1 MIVGGR
7 VLHIDLSNQ
16 TSETIERPELYEK
29 LIGGVGAASQLLL
42 ENCPPSTSYEDAPI
56 IFAIGPLNMFF
67 PCCAKTV
74 ALFKSPLTG
83 NLGESYAGGKL
94 GMAMRLAGHDA
105 ILITGKL
112 DRPHYLLI
120 QDERVEFRDAHAL
133 WGLSTRATGRILKE
147 KAPGEG
153 RRSILRIGVAG
164 ENQVRYA
171 MVVADTVRHFG
182 RLGIGCVMG
191 SKYLK
196 GIVITGTHDY
206 KIPAVKE
213 YRAEY
218 KRIYELVLKTGRMDK
233 YDILGT
239 SKNILQ
245 LNEIQALPTRNFS
258 ASNFE
263 AVEGISGER
272 FADDTLVGKS
282 SCVPCPIGCIHIGE
296 LRIQFDP
303 KHRDYGT
310 VYIPYDFELIFAF
323 GSNLGIGSTGD
334 VLQLIERA
342 DLRGLDAMSAGVVL
356 GWITEAY
363 NKGIVTTDDLAG
375 LKPRWGDVSPY
386 LAILDLI
393 TAPPNMFYRIAGMG
407 VSALAEQYGGKD
419 FAVHFG
425 GNEAAGYHTGPA
437 NIVGQMVG
445 IRHSHLDNA
454 GYGVDERT
462 LGNPL
467 STDEIGKELAKEDT
481 WRSVLN
487 SLIICLFARPV
498 FTPDVVLNALKAIG
512 IERTL
517 EDLNRIGEEVFHLR
531 MKFKTQEGFELDN
544 MNPPTRLLERLS
556 PHGRVDRLTIDGIVN
571 SWRRTHRL

>member
-1 MIVGGR
+1 MIQGQ
-7 VLHIDLSNQ
+7 VLHIDLSAK
-16 TSETIERPELYEK
+16 TTETIERKDLFEK
-29 LIGGVGAASQLLL
+29 YIGGVGVASQLLL
-42 ENCPPSTSYEDAPI
+42 DNCPPDTPYEDAPI
-56 IFAIGPLNMFF
+56 IFATGPLNMFY

-83 NLGESYAGGKL
+83 NLGESYAGGK
-94 GMAMRLAGHDA
+94 MSIAMRLAGHDV

-120 QDERVEFRDAHAL
+120 QDNSVEFRNAHAL

-171 MVVADTVRHFG
+171 MAVVDTVRHFG
-182 RLGIGCVMG
+182 RLGLGCVMG
-191 SKYLK
+191 SKKLK
-196 GIVITGTHDY
+196 GMVITGTHNY
-206 KIPAVKE
+206 KVPSIKE
-213 YRAEY
+213 YREEY
-218 KRIYELVLKTGRMDK
+218 KKVHDLVLRTGRMDK

-239 SKNILQ
+239 SKNVLH

-258 ASNFE
+258 SFSFE
-263 AVEGISGER
+263 GAEGISGER

-296 LRIQFDP
+296 LRVQFNP
-303 KHRDYGT
+303 EHRDYGT
-310 VYIPYDFELIFAF
+310 VYVPYDYELIFAF
-323 GSNLGIGSTGD
+323 GSNLGIGSTSD

-363 NKGIVTTDDLAG
+363 NKGLVTGEDLAG
-375 LKPRWGDVSPY
+375 LSPRWGNVEAY
-386 LAILDLI
+386 LKMIDRI
-393 TAPPNMFYRIAGMG
+393 TVPPNEFYRLAGMG
-407 VSALAEQYGGKD
+407 VSALSSRYGGSE
-419 FAVHFG
+419 FAVHFSN
-425 GNEAAGYHTGPA
+425 NEASGYHTGPA

-454 GYGVDERT
+454 GYSIDEKAFAGAMT
-462 LGNPL
+462 N
-467 STDEIGKELAKEDT
+467 EQIGKEIAKEDT
-481 WRSVLN
+481 WRTVLN

-498 FTPDVVLNALKAIG
+498 FTPDVVLSSLKALG
-512 IERTL
+512 EERTA
-517 EDLNRIGEEVFHLR
+517 EELNRIGEDVFHLR
-531 MKFKTQEGFELDN
+531 MRFKIQEGFDLEELE
-544 MNPPTRLLERLS
+544 PPRRLIERLS
-556 PHGRVDRLTIDGIVN
+556 PHGRIDEMAIHDIIR
-571 SWRRTHRL
+571 SWKKTHKL

>member
-7 VLHIDLSNQ
+7 VLHIDLSKQ

-42 ENCPPSTSYEDAPI
+42 ENCPPNTPYEDAPI
-56 IFAIGPLNMFF
+56 VFAVGPLNMFF

-83 NLGESYAGGKL
+83 NLGESYAGGKM

-112 DRPHYLLI
+112 DSPHYLLI
-120 QDERVEFRDAHAL
+120 QDDRVEFRNAHAL
-133 WGLSTRATGRILKE
+133 WGLSTRAAGRILKE

-153 RRSILRIGVAG
+153 RRSILRIGVGG

-171 MVVADTVRHFG
+171 MVVVDTVRHFG
-182 RLGIGCVMG
+182 RLGLGCIMG
-191 SKYLK
+191 SKHLK

-206 KIPAVKE
+206 TIPAIKE

-218 KRIYELVLKTGRMDK
+218 KKIYDLVLKTGRMDK

-239 SKNILQ
+239 SKNILH

-258 ASNFE
+258 ASSFE
-263 AVEGISGER
+263 AAEAISGER

-282 SCVPCPIGCIHIGE
+282 ACVPCPIGCIHIGE
-296 LRIQFDP
+296 LRVQFDP
-303 KHRDYGT
+303 RHRDYGT
-310 VYIPYDFELIFAF
+310 VYIPYDFELIYAF
-323 GSNLGIGSTGD
+323 GSNLGIGSTSD

-356 GWITEAY
+356 GWISEAY
-363 NKGIVTTDDLAG
+363 NKGLITTEDLAG
-375 LKPRWGDVSPY
+375 LRPRWGDVSPY
-386 LAILDLI
+386 LTMLDFI
-393 TAPPNMFYRIAGMG
+393 TTPPNKLYEMAGMG
-407 VSALAEQYGGKD
+407 VSVLSERYGGED

-437 NIVGQMVG
+437 NIVGQMAG

-462 LGNPL
+462 LGSPL
-467 STDEIGKELAKEDT
+467 SADEIGKELAKEDT

-487 SLIICLFARPV
+487 SLIVCLFARPV
-498 FTPDVVLNALKAIG
+498 FTPDVVLSALKVLG
-512 IERTL
+512 IERTPEEL
-517 EDLNRIGEEVFHLR
+517 DRIGEEAFHLR
-531 MKFKTQEGFELDN
+531 MRFKMQEGFNLDD
-544 MNPPTRLLERLS
+544 MNPPARLLERLS
-556 PHGRVDRLTIDGIVN
+556 PHGRIDRSMIDEIVK
-571 SWRRTHRL
+571 SWRTAHRL